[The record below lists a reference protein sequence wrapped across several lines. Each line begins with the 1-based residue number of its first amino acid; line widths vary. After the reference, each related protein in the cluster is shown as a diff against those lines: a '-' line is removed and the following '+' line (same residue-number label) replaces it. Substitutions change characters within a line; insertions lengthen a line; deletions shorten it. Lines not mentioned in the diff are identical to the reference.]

1 MYYKVIRNDRVID
14 ALDRLTYV
22 RYDKRHDAI
31 YLCEPTNADGF
42 LSSDRSTCWAVRQML
57 PSKFDLVD
65 LVQIDKDEYLQLRA
79 LNMKTP
85 QEIIDAYT
93 LALIEGGIL

>member
-1 MYYKVIRNDRVID
+1 M
-14 ALDRLTYV
+14 
-22 RYDKRHDAI
+22 
-31 YLCEPTNADGF
+31 
-42 LSSDRSTCWAVRQML
+42 M

>member
-14 ALDRLTYV
+14 ALDNIIYV

-31 YLCEPTNADGF
+31 YLCTAENAEGF
-42 LSSDRSTCWAVRQML
+42 LSSDRSRCWAVRSMM

-65 LVQIDKDEYLQLRA
+65 LVKIDKDEYLQLRA